1 MINETKE
8 KTPFDKGI
16 LFLSTGFY
24 SGYFPIAPGT
34 AGTVVGI
41 FIYIVMSRL
50 SPVNY
55 ISVIALLTIAGIYL
69 STESER
75 ILAKKDPPEVVIDEI
90 IGILLSLFLL
100 PPRAAV
106 IIAGFVIFRVLDI
119 WKPFRLLE
127 KLPGGWGI
135 VMDDAAAGMATN
147 LIIQA
152 LLAYKLFPI

>member
-1 MINETKE
+1 MINKTKE

-34 AGTVVGI
+34 AGTVVGV
-41 FIYIVMSRL
+41 FIYIMMSRL

-55 ISVIALLTIAGIYL
+55 MPITAFLTIAGIYL

-75 ILAKKDPPEVVIDEI
+75 ILGKTDPPEVVIDEI
-90 IGILLSLFLL
+90 IGVLLSLFLL
-100 PPRAAV
+100 PPTATV
-106 IIAGFVIFRVLDI
+106 IIVAFIIFRVLDI
-119 WKPFRLLE
+119 SKPFEVLE

-135 VMDDAAAGMATN
+135 VMDDAAAGVATN
-147 LIIQA
+147 LIMQA